1 MISQYLRLQNLPGEP
16 SKSARFLRETGRSWR
31 GRGGMLPTDHV
42 LSRKA
47 TAGLEPALF
56 VCTAS
61 YRTSKVRPRIQPPG
75 IRMTGQIAQENKAM
89 VLLRC
94 EELQSDLKNT
104 KERLNHAAAQ
114 LEELT
119 SILLANKPSSF
130 NLLSRPWLEELAFS
144 QLIADV
150 LEAERKLAQ
159 VRAVAA
165 ELGVP
170 LPADMPRQI

>member
-1 MISQYLRLQNLPGEP
+1 
-16 SKSARFLRETGRSWR
+16 
-31 GRGGMLPTDHV
+31 
-42 LSRKA
+42 
-47 TAGLEPALF
+47 
-56 VCTAS
+56 
-61 YRTSKVRPRIQPPG
+61 
-75 IRMTGQIAQENKAM
+75 MTGQIAQESKAG

-94 EELQSDLKNT
+94 EELQSDLNTT
-104 KERLNHAAAQ
+104 KERLDRAAAQ

-130 NLLSRPWLEELAFS
+130 NLLARPWLEELAFS

-150 LEAERKLAQ
+150 LETERKLAE
-159 VRAVAA
+159 VRAVAT

>member
-1 MISQYLRLQNLPGEP
+1 
-16 SKSARFLRETGRSWR
+16 
-31 GRGGMLPTDHV
+31 
-42 LSRKA
+42 
-47 TAGLEPALF
+47 
-56 VCTAS
+56 
-61 YRTSKVRPRIQPPG
+61 
-75 IRMTGQIAQENKAM
+75 M